1 MDSGDLLW
9 KSAYLGEDEVPQRKL
24 KANLLFAAMEALKVD
39 ALTPGEGD
47 FVFGVDFL
55 KEGAAR
61 HHLPYVSANLQ
72 ASDGSALF
80 PSFVVVERAGLRIGI
95 TGITAP
101 AVLGKEL
108 QAADPNASLT
118 AVVQTLKGSERV
130 DLVVLLS
137 HQGSE
142 ADKALLRAVDGVDL
156 VFAAHDRR
164 FTIEP
169 TLVGDTAIFQA
180 GSRGKYLGQVSLDLA
195 EGRTGWSA
203 DAARASAERRQ
214 ASLQRQLARYRGQ
227 LNGEADERTKSR
239 VSRAVERVE
248 KQLSEL
254 EIPPPDDGTHNRAVG
269 TKVSMGRELADDPA
283 MKELVDATLEQLGD
297 TVTTGHEGHNHSTSG
312 HEGHSHSTSASGKE
326 RPPRKSRGP
335 YVGAG
340 VCMGCH
346 AGQYADWADS
356 KHAHAWK
363 TLLDEKRQFDQD
375 CWSCHVTGANKPG
388 GPAHP
393 KAVGSMRNVQCEACH
408 GPGEK
413 HVAAPSK
420 ARMLRSPPE
429 KLCVTC
435 HNMEQT
441 EGRFVFEAY
450 REKIDHR
457 P

>member
-1 MDSGDLLW
+1 VDSGDLLW
-9 KSAYLGEDEVPQRKL
+9 KSAYLGSDEVAQRKL
-24 KANLLFAAMEALKVD
+24 KANLLLAAMEALKID

-47 FVFGVDFL
+47 FIFGVDFL
-55 KEGAAR
+55 KEGASR

-72 ASDGSALF
+72 KSDGSALF
-80 PSFVVVERAGLRIGI
+80 PPFVVVERAGLRIGI

-101 AVLGKEL
+101 AVLGAEL
-108 QAADPNASLT
+108 KAAEPIASLT
-118 AVVQTLKGSERV
+118 AVVGTLKGSERV

-142 ADKALLRAVDGVDL
+142 ADKALVRAVDGVDL

-180 GSRGKYLGQVSLDLA
+180 GSRGKYLGQVGLDLA
-195 EGRTGWSA
+195 QDRTGWSA
-203 DAARASAERRQ
+203 EAGRASAERRQ
-214 ASLQRQLARYRGQ
+214 ASLQRQLARYRDQ

-239 VSRAVERVE
+239 VSGAVERVE

-269 TKVSMGRELADDPA
+269 SKVSMGRELADDPA
-283 MKELVDATLEQLGD
+283 MKKLVDATLEQLGE
-297 TVTTGHEGHNHSTSG
+297 TVTTGHEGHAHSA
-312 HEGHSHSTSASGKE
+312 SASGKE
-326 RPPRKSRGP
+326 RPARKSSGP

-346 AGQYADWADS
+346 AGQYADWATS
-356 KHAHAWK
+356 KHAHAWN
-363 TLLDEKRQFDQD
+363 TLLEGKRQFDQD

-388 GPAHP
+388 GPSHP

-420 ARMLRSPPE
+420 AHMQRSPPE
-429 KLCVTC
+429 QLCVTC
-435 HNMEQT
+435 HSMEQT
-441 EGRFVFEAY
+441 EGRFVFEDY
-450 REKIDHR
+450 RAKIDHR